1 MNIEPFREK
10 SKEIKET
17 LTYLGFNQDYS
28 FAQIGY
34 KNGYKL
40 IKTSTLEKLETKE
53 TDYSIEMFSTLY
65 SSSLIIIRSED
76 GLKLNVLIRK
86 KRKENKNENEKE
98 NENENEKEEE
108 EEEEKEEEEEEGD
121 DLICSL
127 EFEEPIISI
136 KQNCKY
142 LVVCTENKI
151 CVYLFED
158 LTRGCHRT
166 FNVKSSNGA
175 IALSSSERSYLA
187 YSEKNGDITVR
198 SLDDDQV
205 IKNFNAHQSAVL
217 RISISQNGS
226 LLASVSIVGKNVRVF
241 DLDNPK
247 ERPILFEFVRGKS
260 QATAYGLCF
269 SHDGGY
275 LALTSDRGTGHI
287 FCLQKTSRFSGV
299 FLSVGSFAKIK
310 LKKKVPAICAFSP
323 QSPDQIFVL
332 SSSGTLSI
340 YKMDL
345 KKGGEC
351 KNLKSI
357 EI

>member
-1 MNIEPFREK
+1 MNLERFREK
-10 SKEIKET
+10 SKEIKEKIT
-17 LTYLGFNQDYS
+17 CIGFNQDYS

-34 KNGYKL
+34 QNGYQL
-40 IKTSTLEKLETKE
+40 IQTSTFETLETKE
-53 TDYSIEMFSTLY
+53 TDYSIGMFSTLY

-76 GLKLNVLIRK
+76 GLKLNIIIRK
-86 KRKENKNENEKE
+86 KRKVQEVENE
-98 NENENEKEEE
+98 EK
-108 EEEEKEEEEEEGD
+108 EEEKEECGEEI
-121 DLICSL
+121 ICTL
-127 EFEEPIISI
+127 EFEEPVISI

-142 LVVCTENKI
+142 LVVCTKDKI

-158 LTRGCHRT
+158 LTRGCYRT
-166 FNVKSSNGA
+166 FNVKASNGA

-187 YSEKNGDITVR
+187 YSEKKGDLTVR

-217 RISISQNGS
+217 QISISPNGS

-241 DLDNPK
+241 DLDNEK

-260 QATAYGLCF
+260 QATSYGLSF
-269 SHDGGY
+269 SHDSEY

-287 FCLQKTSRFSGV
+287 FCLQKASRFSGV

-310 LKKKVPAICAFSP
+310 LKKKVPAICAFSS

-340 YKMDL
+340 YKMNL

-351 KNLKSI
+351 KNLKTI